1 MPDIKMTASDVR
13 HRLNTPAPLQL
24 HLLLSSSPLTVE
36 GPMPQFSNEPPT
48 GGDRQG
54 IALIRTP
61 ANRPFVAIVTSE
73 DLVGCATHYYRN
85 RTTPCEGDDCAIC
98 AEGLPWRWHGY
109 LSCVDQHTND
119 HVMFE
124 FTANA
129 SDAFRTYRNQYRTM
143 RGCHFKA
150 TRQGNRY
157 NGRVHIICKPA
168 DLAGKRLPPGA
179 NLPAMCC
186 HIWNIPMDSAK
197 VKGENHRHPA
207 LRVVSDVL
215 QGGNAK
221 QPV

>member
-1 MPDIKMTASDVR
+1 
-13 HRLNTPAPLQL
+13 
-24 HLLLSSSPLTVE
+24 
-36 GPMPQFSNEPPT
+36 MPQFSNEPPA

-54 IALIRTP
+54 IDLIRTP

-73 DLVGCATHYYRN
+73 DLVGCATHFYRN

-109 LSCVDQHTND
+109 LSCVDQYTTD

-129 SDAFRTYRNQYRTM
+129 SDAFRVYRNQYRTL

-150 TRQGNRY
+150 TRQGSKY

-168 DLAGKRLPPGA
+168 DLAGKRLPAGV

-186 HIWNIPMDSAK
+186 HIWNIPMTAAK
-197 VKGENHRHPA
+197 TEGKNHSHPA
-207 LRVVSDVL
+207 LRVIGDVL
-215 QGGNAK
+215 KEGNSPAHA
-221 QPV
+221 